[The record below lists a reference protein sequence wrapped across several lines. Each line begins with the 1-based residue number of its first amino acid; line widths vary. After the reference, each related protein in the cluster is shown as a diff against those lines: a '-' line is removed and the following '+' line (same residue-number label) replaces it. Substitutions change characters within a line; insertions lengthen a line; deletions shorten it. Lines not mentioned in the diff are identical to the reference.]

1 MAEVKKKFIP
11 NREAELKQTARVS
24 QEKKKADANVQ
35 TWTKKTGG
43 TKNLIKE
50 YGATKANY
58 ARLNKKKKWYSGDK
72 PTERETVAE
81 MYRAAAGDEAKFSEL
96 EQMYKQEQR
105 TIGSPI
111 YNPYAEATNW
121 KAIDG
126 LTELGFDLSG
136 GVTSE
141 WLQQNQGLLN
151 DKRLTTSSYNPAAPT
166 KSSTAQQDA
175 AYWFKELQDAEER
188 TVAAETEY
196 GALAKEVEYWAKQG
210 YSDEAI
216 LNKVRGHFDSDYKT
230 LAKMDEDRLAGSA
243 TLLNRKVN
251 YSGDDTVLGMIWAA
265 RNDGGSG
272 DYFVDAVNRELGRGN
287 KYKADPHSEAAR
299 DPSNAEGYH
308 PYITS
313 NTHELNMK
321 YGVDRVD
328 MDWLEA
334 NRSMLNDPDQAKD
347 WQTLYS
353 AVENADAAAEQLAA
367 LDQWLEQQV
376 EKGLSADDIS
386 TKLETLINDGGE
398 VRYTD
403 AEGNRATIK
412 MDTLSKMEAK
422 RMMGAY
428 MELGYGVDF
437 TLPAYIAKANEMVAE
452 RDAAAEAA
460 AREAEAN
467 KGPGFIDSAIAW
479 GKNAGEEIG
488 RFIASAGDAI
498 GLDGIGSYGDDV
510 DAFLGAQ
517 KGQMTENDIAR
528 KYASDVL
535 GVEVTGDLT
544 EDEKALINDA
554 MAKVDVSIQPRSSDE
569 ERAAASAAIEA
580 VDAMLRKVAEDPS
593 RRSNYMADE
602 AYTSVYEKQPEEPR
616 EGMQEFTAD
625 PVAYTVAPM
634 AEGQAGP
641 VYEIPESVAYK
652 DMLQGGEWD
661 SNAILWAYNESSN
674 PIAIEAT
681 LVEGILDKMRGEG
694 GDGLGASWY
703 DAHKDLIANTNPDLV
718 HGALGRE
725 ELDAYRQN
733 PELRDSRRA
742 YGSEV
747 YEALMANQE
756 ALDAGAIEDEQYARN
771 LIGIGFAVDAIK
783 AASDGG
789 KITDEQAS
797 AVIAG
802 DASLQEHLAGAT
814 ASAAAGMDDIRRQEA
829 DAQKKLI
836 EVMDS
841 YVSGAEL
848 DMNETMVVQSVLS
861 MDVSKV
867 AKADETY
874 QDTMGYFDD
883 YVAENLSVDALMQDG
898 VSFSYGNEMDM
909 SFDYLQLQQSGA
921 AVYSRGVKDIAAEK
935 LDAEMRMAAAYG
947 MSLSEYYEAY
957 PERARSG
964 EQLIAEAR
972 AEYDTAWNEFGNTL
986 YGLEEIEA
994 SMKAED
1000 EEQVTKGEDILG
1012 PRDVIAFI
1020 IDKWDRSMG
1029 LNLAK
1034 TGNFLLYSGDKD
1046 QKVGHL
1052 RDQYDNNPEA
1062 FAADLN
1068 EWEKDEL
1075 KRLQEIYE
1083 PTMSS
1088 RKWLSE
1094 HGDDR
1099 YGDVQ
1104 SFEDWVNT
1112 ADEAAYYRE
1121 IKAQREANPDIFN
1134 IGMSV
1139 DEIKS
1144 NKYIFDQSANIAN
1157 IDKVVAE
1164 NGSEADNLAYGVGV
1178 SLMNSG
1184 TVMAATAAGGGGL
1197 VAAMAASAPE
1207 YLASGYDR
1215 YKETGNYNAAFL
1227 ASAGEIVVNGLI
1239 EKVGF
1244 DRYVPD
1250 SVAGMLDNKVAHSKY
1265 ILSHKG
1271 LAQLVKQP
1279 KAMSKVASGVVS
1291 GLVKGAMDSASEFM
1305 EEFSQAVVSAIADN
1319 AAYGEPILPSADQ
1332 LSEATREAVM
1342 AFFTGPI
1349 FSMVSGSGISFSDDA
1364 GNALDAAKAQLLP
1377 EHDGAIINDAIE
1389 YQTSVVAIHNSQQE
1403 LAQIEAS
1410 SENAA
1415 KNQAQADVK
1424 AADAAFAEAQ
1434 TELSEAETE
1443 YQAAAVALEDVNT
1456 EMQDSDAFT
1465 EDMQKRMSSA
1475 ADAMRNA
1482 RKRTEAAKKGWEKAR
1497 AAQQEAKQRLSEA
1510 QAKVQAMYN
1519 EVMNRAKAEA
1529 EQAITNM
1536 FFGGDS
1542 EKQQAAMKVYRD
1554 ACAKLMDAKNRLRS
1568 AKADAEMY
1576 NRTPRGD
1583 DAHIAS
1589 GEIMLEIDA
1598 LTEEVAAAKAEV
1610 EAAYAETGE
1619 GMMEAKQNDELIA
1632 AEESANAATEA
1643 AAADPMNDRAQQ
1655 KAELEQAKLRTIRA
1669 KYDMEE
1675 KRSGIS
1681 KRLQDPR
1688 NSVREEAVKE
1698 WNAIQGEANAAAA
1711 ESEAL
1716 QAEFDKTDV
1725 QKNLRT
1731 AIENMQRYSND
1742 QLLFEDA
1749 DGHEDA
1755 VNAYNMLQVARAD
1768 AEVEA
1773 RKNELDAAS
1782 VGSDEYQNALNA
1794 YKKSVKARGSLRV
1807 TPGVDWLLDVE
1818 DGQVLTKQDRG
1829 QYFAALRGMQ
1839 FSDEKRLTTNDDGFI
1854 IPTKTSLIFSRG
1866 NYDKPEIYGIIKVTG
1881 DDQEYVQ
1888 YLVTEL
1894 EDVLSDAKQE
1904 NGLDIN
1910 SAMEIIPYMFPE
1922 GNVQVYGR
1930 TRQGYEVR
1938 SGRGERSVSRET
1950 DLGYR
1955 SNGSGG
1961 RDGDIQAWRGRRE
1974 RFAGGVAGSADAI
1987 KSPIE
1992 IMRELTHSIKVGYS
2006 PNGPMNQG
2014 RKLVSS
2020 DILAFYSKYT
2030 NGIRVRSKYAGD
2042 MAIGLHEF
2050 GHAAHARLKGLHAT
2064 QEMIDALPDSVKN
2077 SYSDNEMDGEAIA
2090 EFVVRYMYGRDL
2102 AVQNAGEQFVRS
2114 FERMMRADPDL
2125 NAAVTRGRDQVE
2137 LWYSASPESRAAAM
2151 IKDSTTAAQRDKEAS
2166 KGGAKRLIEKA
2177 ITQVF
2182 DANEPLRKLGKTVYD
2197 AAKWSRWASERAD
2210 VLLKDNFVDPE
2221 GNFVGKSLN
2230 ARLDDIGW
2238 TADMEQDAV
2247 TYGVCQIALERLKQK
2262 KPVFAENELSSDDL
2276 RDIMKGIKDRNPIA
2290 AKGADVISGFWKD
2303 VMDVWLVPSG
2313 VVKGETRDKFWEMY
2327 EHYLPTKRVVDVNWS
2342 KKDIKDGKF
2351 VLHAA
2356 KDGGVSLEVIN
2367 PIQSIV
2373 DMTDKAVRTVSRNQV
2388 AQEIDNVL
2396 RGGGLDWLAKEITA
2410 DMAVTRVDTDKV
2422 EDAVRAALDSG
2433 DGYDPDLVAD
2443 AFNALDGLG
2452 EQWRSTGG
2460 TLRPNV
2466 IAGVRPDGTEFYYQI
2481 QQGNEDMFRAAMGSK
2496 NASHAYFRTVKKIVN
2511 GFSQLTTQL
2520 NPAFAGKNAV
2530 RDFFTSMNTGTW
2542 AWSYL
2547 DGAYKWAKG
2556 MYHIATNS
2564 KAYQEF
2570 EAMGGGQ
2577 HDRMSTRTEKGLA
2590 AIRRDVLGKKDSF
2603 PVRAA
2608 KFGFKIFTLSDINDM
2623 IETNSR
2629 LVEYIYGKHDRS
2641 TFEGRR
2647 EAAIAAQN
2655 VTTDF
2660 GMAGANEV
2668 LDGLLAHIPFGRAA
2682 LNGTYKTVMMLR
2694 DIGSSDPKTRK
2705 NAAIAL
2711 TKTTVN
2717 TGIAAAMQAY
2727 LLGAILGGDDDDELK
2742 QEEYA
2747 LFTDEVKAGNLL
2759 IPLDQDKTNTAGF
2772 DRPWARIPLP
2782 QDVLTRAIFA
2792 FAFNQFVG
2800 GTDMDSLSVD
2810 LAGTAKSLLTDSLPG
2825 EFVTTNL
2832 SNAMMNRTWYG
2843 GQIVSDY
2850 IMDNRS
2856 GVNQYNDNTP
2866 AVFKQISNAV
2876 YNVTGREVSPAVLQY
2891 CFEQTT
2897 GYVGKVIMPLIS
2909 GNRYTGKWTL
2919 GGAVENLVYSYLKNY
2934 TIDPLTS
2941 NNLSKDYKAAC
2952 KKLNNIVSEA
2962 EAGLPITYLP
2972 YSLTDAEREDA
2983 YVEAKS
2989 MLKTFV
2995 ASTDAEIKERWEEIN
3010 EIETSERLS
3019 DGEKAI
3025 QIREVRREIDLITFE
3040 AMAEIGQ
3047 YMQTYVDRDPWV
3059 TKLLNAFAERPAL
3072 D

>member
-11 NREAELKQTARVS
+11 NREAELKQSARVA

-35 TWTKKTGG
+35 SWTKKTGS
-43 TKNLIKE
+43 TKSLIKE

-58 ARLNKKKKWYSGDK
+58 SRLNKRKKWYSGDK
-72 PTERETVAE
+72 PTERETVAA
-81 MYRAAAGDEAKFSEL
+81 MYRVSDGDAERFSEL
-96 EQMYKQEQR
+96 EQMYDQERR

-121 KAIDG
+121 KAIEG

-141 WLQQNQGLLN
+141 WLQKNQRLLN
-151 DKRLTTSSYNPAAPT
+151 DKRMTTSSYSPAAPT
-166 KSSTAQQDA
+166 RSSTAQQDA
-175 AYWFKELQDAEER
+175 AYWFKELQEAEER

-196 GALAKEVEYWAKQG
+196 SALANEVKYWADRG
-210 YSDEAI
+210 YSDDAI

-230 LAKMDEDRLAGSA
+230 LSKMDEDRLAGSA

-251 YSGDDTVLGMIWAA
+251 YSGDDTIYGMIWAA

-272 DYFVDAVNRELGRGN
+272 DYFIDSVQHALGSGK
-287 KYKADPHSEAAR
+287 KYKADPNSEAAR

-308 PYITS
+308 PYIGS

-334 NRSMLNDPDQAKD
+334 NRSMLNDPEKADD
-347 WQTLYS
+347 WRTLYA
-353 AVENADAAAEQLAA
+353 AVENADAASEQLAEVG
-367 LDQWLEQQV
+367 QWLSQQV
-376 EKGLSADDIS
+376 EKGLSADDIVA
-386 TKLETLINDGGE
+386 KLEAWANDGGE
-398 VRYTD
+398 LRYID
-403 AEGNRATIK
+403 ADGHLVTIK
-412 MDTLSKMEAK
+412 PGMLSKMEEK
-422 RMMGAY
+422 RQLGAY
-428 MELGYGVDF
+428 MDLGYGVDF
-437 TLPAYIAKANEMVAE
+437 TLPSYIEKANDMVAE

-460 AREAEAN
+460 KAEESEN
-467 KGPGFIDSAIAW
+467 EPFWSGIAEGIAEW

-488 RFIASAGDAI
+488 RFIASI
-498 GLDGIGSYGDDV
+498 GIDGIGSYGDDV

-517 KGQMTENDIAR
+517 KGKMTENDIAR
-528 KYASDVL
+528 KYASDAL
-535 GVEVTGDLT
+535 GIEITGDLT
-544 EDEKALINDA
+544 EEEKALINDA

-569 ERAAASAAIEA
+569 ERVAASAAIEA
-580 VDAMLRKVAEDPS
+580 VDAMLRGVAEDPN

-602 AYTSVYEKQPEEPR
+602 TYTSVYEKQPEEPR

-641 VYEIPESVAYK
+641 VYEVPESGAYK
-652 DMLQGGEWD
+652 GMLQGGEWD
-661 SNAILWAYNESSN
+661 SNAILWAYNESNN
-674 PIAIEAT
+674 PIAVEAT
-681 LVEGILDKMRGEG
+681 LVEGVLGKMRGEDG
-694 GDGLGASWY
+694 NGLGASWY
-703 DAHKDLIANTNPDLV
+703 NAHKDLIANINPGLV

-742 YGSEV
+742 YGAEV

-756 ALDAGAIEDEQYARN
+756 ALDEGAIEDEQYVRN

-783 AASDGG
+783 AVSDNG

-802 DASLQEHLAGAT
+802 DPVLQGQLDGAI
-814 ASAAAGMDDIRRQEA
+814 ASATAGMDAVRASEA
-829 DAQKKLI
+829 EAQKKLI
-836 EVMDS
+836 EVMDN

-848 DMNETMVVQSVLS
+848 DMDESMVVQSVLG
-861 MDVSKV
+861 MDVSKI
-867 AKADETY
+867 AKADAAY
-874 QDTMGYFDD
+874 QDTIGYFDD

-898 VSFSYGNEMDM
+898 VSFSYGNEMDIN
-909 SFDYLQLQQSGA
+909 FDYLQLQQSGA
-921 AVYSRGVKDIAAEK
+921 AVYSRGVKDIATEK
-935 LDAEMRMAAAYG
+935 LDREMRMAAAYG
-947 MSLSEYYEAY
+947 MSLDEYYAAY

-972 AEYDTAWNEFGNTL
+972 TEYDTAWNDFGNTL
-986 YGLEEIEA
+986 YGLEELDA
-994 SMKAED
+994 SMKAEN
-1000 EEQVTKGEDILG
+1000 EEQAAKGEDTLG
-1012 PRDVIAFI
+1012 PRDIIAFV

-1046 QKVGHL
+1046 QKVSHL
-1052 RDQYDNNPEA
+1052 REQYGNNPEA
-1062 FAADLN
+1062 YAADLN
-1068 EWEKDEL
+1068 EWEKGEL
-1075 KRLQEIYE
+1075 TRLQETYNYD
-1083 PTMSS
+1083 SS
-1088 RKWLSE
+1088 KE
-1094 HGDDR
+1094 EE
-1099 YGDVQ
+1099 Q
-1104 SFEDWVNT
+1104 SFEDWVN
-1112 ADEAAYYRE
+1112 ASGEAAYYRE
-1121 IKAQREANPDIFN
+1121 IKAQREASPDIFN
-1134 IGMSV
+1134 IGMTV
-1139 DEIKS
+1139 GEIKN
-1144 NKYIFDQSANIAN
+1144 NKYIFDQAGAIAN

-1164 NGSEADNLAYGVGV
+1164 NGSEVDSLAYGVGV

-1197 VAAMAASAPE
+1197 VASIAASAPE
-1207 YLASGYDR
+1207 YMASGYDR
-1215 YKETGNYNAAFL
+1215 YKEIGNYNAAFL
-1227 ASAGEIVVNGLI
+1227 ASAGESIVNGLI

-1250 SVAGMLDNKVAHSKY
+1250 SVASMLDNKVAHSKY
-1265 ILSHKG
+1265 ILAHKG
-1271 LAQLVKQP
+1271 LAHLVKQP
-1279 KAMSKVASGVVS
+1279 KAMSKVASGVMS
-1291 GLVKGAMDSASEFM
+1291 GIIKGAMDSASEFM

-1319 AAYGEPILPSADQ
+1319 TVYGEPILPSAEQ
-1332 LSEATREAVM
+1332 LSDAAREGVM

-1349 FSMVSGSGISFSDDA
+1349 FSMVSGTGISFSDDV

-1377 EHDGAIINDAIE
+1377 EHDGAIINDAIA
-1389 YQTSVVAIHNSQQE
+1389 YQTAMVAINNSQE
-1403 LAQIEAS
+1403 ALAQIEAS

-1415 KNQAQADVK
+1415 KQQAQADLK
-1424 AADAAFAEAQ
+1424 AINAKIAEIEAEYDKIADERVQASENLNAMNLEMRKAEFYTEEMHERMLAARDALEEVRRRSRESSERLTDAYNEQEEAERRLVEAQ
-1434 TELSEAETE
+1434 S
-1443 YQAAAVALEDVNT
+1443 
-1456 EMQDSDAFT
+1456 
-1465 EDMQKRMSSA
+1465 
-1475 ADAMRNA
+1475 
-1482 RKRTEAAKKGWEKAR
+1482 
-1497 AAQQEAKQRLSEA
+1497 
-1510 QAKVQAMYN
+1510 KVQGMYN
-1519 EVMNRAKAEA
+1519 EVMAKAKAEA
-1529 EQAITNM
+1529 EQMITDI

-1542 EKQQAAMKVYRD
+1542 EAQQAAMNTYRE
-1554 ACAKLMDAKNRLRS
+1554 ACARLMDAKNRLRS

-1576 NRTPRGD
+1576 ARTPRGD
-1583 DAHIAS
+1583 DARSAY
-1589 GEIMLEIDA
+1589 GETLLEIDA
-1598 LTEEVAAAKAEV
+1598 LNEEVAAAKAEV

-1619 GMMEAKQNDELIA
+1619 GMLEAQQSEELA
-1632 AEESANAATEA
+1632 AVEESANAAAEA
-1643 AAADPMNDRAQQ
+1643 AAADPMNIRNQQ
-1655 KAELEQAKLRTIRA
+1655 KAELEQAKLRTMRA
-1669 KYDMEE
+1669 RQTLEE
-1675 KRSGIS
+1675 KRADIS

-1688 NSVREEAVKE
+1688 NSVREGAVKE
-1698 WNAIQGEANAAAA
+1698 WNAIQNEASAAAA

-1716 QAEFDKTDV
+1716 QAEFDKTDA
-1725 QKNLRT
+1725 QKALQS
-1731 AIENMQRYSND
+1731 AIENMQQYSND

-1773 RKNELDAAS
+1773 RKNELDAAD
-1782 VGSDEYQNALNA
+1782 VGSDEYRNALNA
-1794 YKKSVKARGSLRV
+1794 YK
-1807 TPGVDWLLDVE
+1807 
-1818 DGQVLTKQDRG
+1818 
-1829 QYFAALRGMQ
+1829 AALDARNDMGELKLSRKEYAQ
-1839 FSDEKRLTTNDDGFI
+1839 F
-1854 IPTKTSLIFSRG
+1854 
-1866 NYDKPEIYGIIKVTG
+1866 YDNISSIQIG
-1881 DDQEYVQ
+1881 
-1888 YLVTEL
+1888 
-1894 EDVLSDAKQE
+1894 SDAQFQRSAGGEYIFAIGNKLVYTDGKYE
-1904 NGLDIN
+1904 NPKINRVVLIDLDDETDVDI
-1910 SAMEIIPYMFPE
+1910 AR
-1922 GNVQVYGR
+1922 QLVYGSEEGQFTYEQARRIAETVFGKENVIR
-1930 TRQGYEVR
+1930 TDYEVR
-1938 SGRGERSVSRET
+1938 RASWGRATGGAYSDGGET
-1950 DLGYR
+1950 DR
-1955 SNGSGG
+1955 RDRRDGSGG

-1974 RFAGGVAGSADAI
+1974 RFAGGVAGNADAI
-1987 KSPIE
+1987 KNPIE
-1992 IMRELTHSIKVGYS
+1992 IMGELTRSIKVGYS
-2006 PNGPMNQG
+2006 ANGPMNKG
-2014 RKLVSS
+2014 AARVSS
-2020 DILAFYSKYT
+2020 DILAFYNKYT

-2064 QEMIDALPDSVKN
+2064 QEMINALPDSVKN

-2166 KGGAKRLIEKA
+2166 RGGAKRLIEKA

-2210 VLLKDNFVDPE
+2210 VLLKDNFIDPE
-2221 GNFVGKSLN
+2221 GNFVGKSLD

-2262 KPVFAENELSSDDL
+2262 KPVFAESELSSDDL

-2460 TLRPNV
+2460 TLKPNV

-2668 LDGLLAHIPFGRAA
+2668 LDGLLAHVPFGRAA
-2682 LNGTYKTVMMLR
+2682 LNGTYKTVMMVR

-2759 IPLDQDKTNTAGF
+2759 IPLDQDKTNAAGF
-2772 DRPWARIPLP
+2772 DRPWVRIPLP
-2782 QDVLTRAIFA
+2782 QDALTRAIFA
-2792 FAFNQFVG
+2792 FAFNQFVDG
-2800 GTDMDSLSVD
+2800 INMDSLSID
-2810 LAGTAKSLLTDSLPG
+2810 LVGTAKSLLTDSLPG
-2825 EFVTTNL
+2825 EFITTNL

-2850 IMDNRS
+2850 IMDSRS

-2876 YNVTGREVSPAVLQY
+2876 YNATGLEASPAVLQY

-2972 YSLTDAEREDA
+2972 YSLTDAERDDA
-2983 YVEAKS
+2983 YAEAKS
-2989 MLKTFV
+2989 MLKTV
-2995 ASTDAEIKERWEEIN
+2995 IASTDAEIKERWEEIN
-3010 EIETSERLS
+3010 EIESSGRLS

-3040 AMAEIGQ
+3040 TMTEIGQ
-3047 YMQTYVDRDPWV
+3047 YIQTYVDRDPWV
-3059 TKLLNAFAERPAL
+3059 TRLLNAFAERPTL